1 MTDSRKEFEEW
12 CYINWNF
19 WITVRKGDG
28 YENED
33 VNNMWRGWKGGR
45 QSVAKGERTA
55 FEQAKLQEEVEA
67 LNLRVV
73 RMVEALKEISGVSN
87 VTATDKRFIYE
98 LQNMASVALF
108 SEDDK
113 RCMRNLKFDN
123 TITHHE
129 ADTQVPEK

>member
-1 MTDSRKEFEEW
+1 MTEHKEL
-12 CYINWNF
+12 
-19 WITVRKGDG
+19 
-28 YENED
+28 
-33 VNNMWRGWKGGR
+33 
-45 QSVAKGERTA
+45 SA
-55 FEQAKLQEEVEA
+55 FEQAKLQEEVEELRQKLAERDA
-67 LNLRVV
+67 L
-73 RMVEALKEISGVSN
+73 LKEKDARTV

>member
-1 MTDSRKEFEEW
+1 MTEHKALS
-12 CYINWNF
+12 
-19 WITVRKGDG
+19 
-28 YENED
+28 
-33 VNNMWRGWKGGR
+33 
-45 QSVAKGERTA
+45 A
-55 FEQAKLQEEVEA
+55 FEQVELQKEVEA